1 MKPMIKYRGGKSK
14 EIPHI
19 MKHIPIFTGR
29 YIEPFLGGG
38 AVFFHLEPKQAIIN
52 DINTPLMAFYEGVRN
67 CYKELRQEL
76 DTIESIYT
84 QNRNTFEMLKASHP
98 NERVA
103 DNNEAL
109 YYSIRDMYN
118 NLTDK
123 LYSDA
128 LLYYFINKTSYSGMI
143 RYNARGEFNVP
154 FGRYRSINTSLITE
168 KHSALLQR
176 AELYNV
182 DYSDIFNK
190 SEQDDFVFLDPPY
203 DCTFSDYGNEEYR
216 DGFNEANHR
225 QLAQDFKNLGC
236 KAMMVIG
243 STPLIDE
250 LYHGMVIEEY
260 DKQYAVNIRNR
271 FKSTSSHLI
280 ITNYK

>member
-1 MKPMIKYRGGKSK
+1 MIKYRGGKSR
-14 EIPHI
+14 EIPII
-19 MKHIPIFTGR
+19 MKHIPDYRGR

-52 DINTPLMAFYEGVRN
+52 DINTPLMVFYEGVRN
-67 CYKELRQEL
+67 RYKELRQEL
-76 DTIESIYT
+76 DAIESIYT
-84 QNRNTFEMLKASHP
+84 QNRAMFDKLKASHP

-103 DNNEAL
+103 DKNEEL
-109 YYSIRDMYN
+109 YYNIRDMYN
-118 NLTDK
+118 NLTNK

-128 LLYYFINKTSYSGMI
+128 LLYYFINKTAYSGMI
-143 RYNARGEFNVP
+143 RYNARGEYNVP
-154 FGRYRSINTSLITE
+154 FGRYRSINTQLITE
-168 KHSALLQR
+168 KHSTLLQR
-176 AELYNV
+176 AELFNV

-190 SEQDDFVFLDPPY
+190 SKHNDFVFLDPPY

-250 LYHGMVIEEY
+250 LYHGMIIEEY
-260 DKQYAVNIRNR
+260 TKQYAVNIRNR
-271 FKSTSSHLI
+271 FKSASSHLI